1 MLIWPKGQWRRG
13 KHCSRFSLFTLGSLL
28 ISAITAMVG
37 FCPRAFAQHR
47 TLLPKPRQITY
58 RPGNLPL
65 KNLSIH
71 LFRDASREDWFA
83 AKQLSAC
90 LSSRAGFEIPIR
102 QSSTAGLTLALQ
114 RTGGVDALPQPGE
127 SSGPES
133 RESYSISITPRG
145 GRLRARSSAGLF
157 YGAQTLC
164 QMVQGNQQ
172 AAVLPDAVIHDWPSL
187 AYRGVMVD
195 ASEGP
200 TPTAEEVKRQIK
212 FLSRWK
218 INQYY
223 LYSETNVQLKGY
235 PLLSPYARFSQSE
248 IRSIVSYARQRHID
262 VIPTLELY
270 GHLHQLLV
278 IEKYSDLSDFPHGDE
293 FDPRN
298 PKVMDLLRSWAAQYS
313 QLFPSPF
320 VHIGFDETWQ
330 IQEAARRENTS
341 PVDLFVKQINDVD
354 QLFRDHGKRVLAW
367 EDIMVKFP
375 GIIPRLPPGL
385 IAVAWYYDPFP
396 DPAYRHWLDPLVE
409 HHVPFMIATGVN
421 GWNEIVPDFGL
432 TFDNIDTFVAAGRK
446 AGTLGMMNTI
456 WGDDAQLLMR
466 MSWPGLAYGAAAAW
480 QSAPVKRQAFFKD
493 YATLMYPDAQDV
505 ASALTDLAQSEDHLQ
520 KVLGQSTMVRLWAN
534 PFNPYIL
541 SKCEENRDD
550 LRQTRLLAEDAEEHV
565 QYALGAGDNPVTLNS
580 LLFGAR
586 LLDYAGMRY
595 QYAVQISDEWKTLGE
610 HPTPDQLRDALN
622 GPGIG
627 PQDLVNTITSLR
639 PIYKREWLAEYYPYR
654 LGSAL
659 ELWNAEVQRW
669 RRFPERLQRIERRF
683 KSGDKLPSLQSVTQ
697 E

>member
-1 MLIWPKGQWRRG
+1 MLIWPKSRWTKGKRRG
-13 KHCSRFSLFTLGSLL
+13 HVSSFTLGGLL
-28 ISAITAMVG
+28 ISAITVLIG
-37 FCPRAFAQHR
+37 TCPRAFAQHR
-47 TLLPKPRQITY
+47 PLLPEPRQITY

-65 KNLSIH
+65 TKLSIQ
-71 LFRDASREDWFA
+71 LFRGAKSEDWFV

-90 LSSRAGFEIPIR
+90 LSSRAGVEIPIK
-102 QSSTAGLTLALQ
+102 QSLTSGPTLDLQ

-127 SSGPES
+127 TPGPDS
-133 RESYSISITPRG
+133 RESYSIKITARG

-157 YGAQTLC
+157 YGVQTLC
-164 QMVQGNQQ
+164 QMVEGNHQ
-172 AAVLPDAVIHDWPSL
+172 AAALPDAVIHDWPSL

-223 LYSETNVQLKGY
+223 LYSETNIQLMGF

-248 IRSIVSYARQRHID
+248 IRSIVSYARRRHVD

-270 GHLHQLLV
+270 GHLHQLFV

-293 FDPRN
+293 FNPRN
-298 PKVMDLLRSWAAQYS
+298 PKVMDLLRIWADQYS
-313 QLFPSPF
+313 KLFPSPF

-330 IQEAARRENTS
+330 IQEAARRENTT
-341 PVDLFVKQINDVD
+341 PVNLFVKQINDVD
-354 QLFRDHGKRVLAW
+354 QLFREHGKQVLAW

-396 DPAYRHWLDPLVE
+396 DPTYRHWLEPLVE

-421 GWNEIVPDFGL
+421 GWNEIVPDYEL
-432 TFDNIDTFVAAGRK
+432 TFENIDTFVAAGRK
-446 AGTLGMMNTI
+446 AGMLGMMNTI

-466 MSWPGLAYGAAAAW
+466 MSSPGLAYGAAAAW
-480 QSAPVKRQAFFKD
+480 QFAPVEREDFFKN
-493 YATLMYPDAQDV
+493 YATLMYPDAKDV
-505 ASALTDLAQSEDHLQ
+505 ASALTDLAQSEVHLQ
-520 KVLGQSTMVRLWAN
+520 KALGQSTMERLWAN

-541 SKCEENRDD
+541 SKCKGHDDD
-550 LRQTRLLAEDAEEHV
+550 LRQTRLLAEDAEEHL
-565 QYALGAGDNPVTLNS
+565 QHALASGDNPVTLNS

-595 QYAVQISDEWKTLGE
+595 QYASQISEEWKTLGE
-610 HPTPDQLRDALN
+610 YPTPDHLRDVLN
-622 GPGIG
+622 GPGID

-639 PIYKREWLAEYYPYR
+639 PIYQREWLAEYYPYR

-659 ELWNAEVQRW
+659 ELWNGEVRRW
-669 RRFPERLQRIERRF
+669 QRFPERLHWIETRF
-683 KSGDKLPSLQSVTQ
+683 KAGDKLPSLQSVTQ

>member
-1 MLIWPKGQWRRG
+1 MLTWPKSRWTKGTRRG
-13 KHCSRFSLFTLGSLL
+13 HVSSFTLDGLL
-28 ISAITAMVG
+28 LSAITVIVG
-37 FCPRAFAQHR
+37 FCPRVLAQHR
-47 TLLPKPRQITY
+47 PLLPKPQQIEY
-58 RPGNLPL
+58 RPGSLPL
-65 KNLSIH
+65 NDLAIRLSQ
-71 LFRDASREDWFA
+71 RASGEDWFA

-90 LSSRAGFEIPIR
+90 LSSRAGVEVPVR
-102 QSSTAGLTLALQ
+102 QSLTSGPTLELQ

-127 SSGPES
+127 TPGPDS
-133 RESYSISITPRG
+133 RESYSINITPRG
-145 GRLRARSSAGLF
+145 GRLRARSSSGLF

-164 QMVQGNQQ
+164 QMVEGNHQT
-172 AAVLPDAVIHDWPSL
+172 AVLPDAVIHDWPSL

-195 ASEGP
+195 TSEGP
-200 TPTAEEVKRQIK
+200 TPTAEEVKRQIN

-223 LYSETNVQLKGY
+223 LYSETNIKLKGY
-235 PLLSPYARFSQSE
+235 PLLSPYARFSQSD
-248 IRSIVSYARQRHID
+248 IRSIVSYARKRHID

-270 GHLHQLLV
+270 GHLHQLFV

-293 FDPRN
+293 FDPCN
-298 PKVMDLLRSWAAQYS
+298 PKVMDLLRNWAAQYS

-354 QLFRDHGKRVLAW
+354 QLFREHGKRVLAW

-396 DPAYRHWLDPLVE
+396 DPTYRHWLEPLVE

-421 GWNEIVPDFGL
+421 GWNEIVPDYAL

-480 QSAPVKRQAFFKD
+480 QSAPVERQKFFKD
-493 YATLMYPDAQDV
+493 YSTLMYPDGQDV
-505 ASALTDLAQSEDHLQ
+505 ASALTDLARSEDHLQ

-534 PFNPYIL
+534 PFNPHVV
-541 SKCEENRDD
+541 SKLEQSRDD
-550 LRQTRLLAEDAEEHV
+550 LRQTRLLAEDAEEHLH
-565 QYALGAGDNPVTLNS
+565 YALRSGDNPSTLNA

-595 QYAVQISDEWKTLGE
+595 QYALQISEEWKTLGE
-610 HPTPDQLRDALN
+610 YPTPDRLRDVLN
-622 GPGIG
+622 GPGID
-627 PQDLVNTITSLR
+627 PQDLVDTITSLR
-639 PIYKREWLAEYYPYR
+639 PIYQREWLAEYYPYR

-659 ELWNAEVQRW
+659 ELWNAEVRRW
-669 RRFPERLQRIERRF
+669 QRFPERLQRIERHF
-683 KSGDKLPSLQSVTQ
+683 KSGDKLPSLRSVTQ